1 MTRRAPPPQ
10 WQRRMTKTANE
21 QVADALVEFRTI
33 VDHYKATAEGWR
45 QERRAIID
53 IIVQHADLPTL
64 EAVLRHLENSC
75 DDWKPWPPARA

>member
-10 WQRRMTKTANE
+10 WQRRMTKTADE

-53 IIVQHADLPTL
+53 IVIQHGDLATM
-64 EAVLRHLENSC
+64 EAILDHLEKSSC
-75 DDWKPWPPARA
+75 QWTRWPADR